1 MDLSWISCT
10 KGDLAKVSSP
20 SFSFNLWNSLWIS
33 SERRFTRRSW
43 ALNESLAELNDKVSC
58 SRKVGVAHLDM
69 RALCSTIGHV
79 PGYRPRCSHPCVEE
93 WVVALRARR
102 WSGHLRFGMLARITR
117 RWTFLRF
124 HALILAPKIL
134 HNFTPCPR
142 SLHGLVRSQEHK
154 AVCVAP

>member
-69 RALCSTIGHV
+69 RALCSTIGLV
-79 PGYRPRCSHPCVEE
+79 SLVCS
-93 WVVALRARR
+93 L
-102 WSGHLRFGMLARITR
+102 FD
-117 RWTFLRF
+117 
-124 HALILAPKIL
+124 K
-134 HNFTPCPR
+134 
-142 SLHGLVRSQEHK
+142 
-154 AVCVAP
+154 